1 MFGKDKENRF
11 VEINRYGNMS
21 EKFKI
26 VVDLET
32 GVNYLAFVSG
42 YGASITPLLDS
53 DGKVVVSSQS
63 EINEIKYRN

>member
-11 VEINRYGNMS
+11 VEVESYGTIS
-21 EKFKI
+21 EKFNI
-26 VVDLET
+26 VVDLVT
-32 GVNYLAFVSG
+32 GVNYIKLSSS

-63 EINEIKYRN
+63 EINELKYRD